1 MTGIRRMVS
10 GTTLL
15 AMAALLAA
23 CGGGGGGS
31 VGNTVSGQAVNGPF
45 AQGSTVMLYELAAN
59 GTRTGRNV
67 TDHVDDNLGTYSAQ
81 VPWSGPT

>member
-1 MTGIRRMVS
+1 MASRGFSSMNVS
-10 GTTLL
+10 VL
-15 AMAALLAA
+15 ALSVLLAA
-23 CGGGGGGS
+23 CGSDGS
-31 VGNTVSGQAVNGPF
+31 VGANVSGQAVNGPF